1 MACDEGGGGG
11 GERGVKQTKPK
22 QSKSK
27 ARDRLGE
34 GLLVNSAYLRV
45 TW

>member
-1 MACDEGGGGG
+1 MACDEGEGGG

-34 GLLVNSAYLRV
+34 GLLVNSTYLHV